1 MGKKTV
7 NENTTVVDLRKKA
20 PQHHVNDEGKQ
31 GAISVEAPSGPEPAS
46 IPQTFTPAPKKIKL
60 PKPSLH
66 SKKSKAAVIVLILI
80 IGVTGFLIIRHR
92 QAQAK
97 LDCNKSYCQQ
107 ILSSAVT
114 AFNTNKIEDQTT
126 IVTKITA
133 IPKYQQQPNY
143 MAILTAYYINRSD
156 YDAAQKNLELL
167 KKVYVPDTGYNT
179 TLTEALII
187 QPPAGL
193 EQAVTAMLR
202 TQQNYQ
208 QNGYGITQD
217 GTTQKVQQ

>member
-20 PQHHVNDEGKQ
+20 PQHHVNEEGKQ
-31 GAISVEAPSGPEPAS
+31 GAISVKAPTAPEPTS
-46 IPQTFTPAPKKIKL
+46 TPQVFTPAPKKIKL
-60 PKPSLH
+60 PKVSLR
-66 SKKSKAAVIVLILI
+66 SKKSKLAVVAIVVVVGL
-80 IGVTGFLIIRHR
+80 TGFLVIRHR

-97 LDCNKSYCQQ
+97 LDCNKQYCQQ

-114 AFNTNKIEDQTT
+114 AFNANKIEDQTA
-126 IVTKITA
+126 VVNKITVV
-133 IPKYQQQPNY
+133 PNYQQQPNY

-156 YDAAQKNLELL
+156 HDAAQKNLDLL
-167 KKVYVPDTGYNT
+167 KKVYVPDVGYNT

-187 QPPAGL
+187 QPPSGF
-193 EQAVTAMLR
+193 EQAVTAMQK